1 MFIGMGMDMK
11 RSDLIRAVFEG
22 TAFALRHVMETVKE
36 AGATADVLRICGGGA
51 KSRTWCQIKA
61 SMLNMPVYVMDDKS
75 GDVPVGDALIV
86 GHKLGVFPE
95 LTKAAEKIVKVNEII
110 EPVEEWVEAYDKLY
124 PYYVEMYKHLDGDL
138 KALKNT
144 VDQL

>member
-1 MFIGMGMDMK
+1 
-11 RSDLIRAVFEG
+11 
-22 TAFALRHVMETVKE
+22 
-36 AGATADVLRICGGGA
+36 
-51 KSRTWCQIKA
+51 
-61 SMLNMPVYVMDDKS
+61 MDDKS

-138 KALKNT
+138 KSLKNT